1 MASSD
6 LFAGIKTYRNTLAH
20 RQVLARA
27 LSSPTS
33 AYASDLV
40 PSNPAAHPSEWELN
54 VPYGALTQERLAL
67 LQQWFASA
75 TTAFASFVQNA
86 VVTAVGSGSR

>member
-1 MASSD
+1 MTEWPGVLDEASFSV
-6 LFAGIKTYRNTLAH
+6 AH

-40 PSNPAAHPSEWELN
+40 PSNPAAHPSEWALK
-54 VPYGALTQERLAL
+54 VPYGMLTQERLAF
-67 LQQWFASA
+67 LQQWFANA
-75 TTAFASFVQNA
+75 TAAFASFVQNT
-86 VVTAVGSGSR
+86 VVAAVGLGGR